1 MSDTSELKDGL
12 QDTFVSHL
20 IELRNRLVICLLVFI
35 VCLLP
40 LVTPP
45 WFIAGKLYDFLA
57 APMMAALPV
66 GSKMIATGVIAPF
79 FIPLKIAMMTA
90 FLIALPVILY
100 QAWAFV
106 APGLYKHE
114 KRFVL
119 PLIISSTLLFF
130 VGMAF
135 CYFFVF
141 KMVFGF
147 IAQLAPA
154 SINVAPD
161 IENYFSF
168 VLGMFFAFGVAFETP
183 VVVVVLVA
191 TGLVSL
197 ETLREVRR
205 YVIVGAFVVAAVV
218 TPPDVASQLAL
229 AIPLCILYE
238 IGMIA
243 ARFITPPNKDKST
256 EQTSESA

>member
-1 MSDTSELKDGL
+1 MGDSVK
-12 QDTFVSHL
+12 DTFVSHL
-20 IELRNRLVICLLVFI
+20 VELRNRLVYSLLAFGV
-35 VCLLP
+35 VLLP

-45 WFIAGKLYDFLA
+45 WFLAGKLYDILA
-57 APMMAALPV
+57 LPMMDALPQ

-79 FIPLKIAMMTA
+79 FIPLKIAMLAA
-90 FLIALPVILY
+90 FLVALPFILY
-100 QAWAFV
+100 QLWMFV

-119 PLIISSTLLFF
+119 PLIVSSTLLFF

-141 KMVFGF
+141 RMVFTF
-147 IAQLAPA
+147 IAQMAPS
-154 SINVAPD
+154 SITVSPD
-161 IENYFSF
+161 IENYFNF
-168 VLGMFFAFGVAFETP
+168 ILGMFFAFGLAFETP

-191 TGLVSL
+191 TGLVSI

-218 TPPDVASQLAL
+218 TPPDVMSQLAL
-229 AIPLCILYE
+229 ALPLCLLYE
-238 IGMIA
+238 IGILW
-243 ARFITPPNKDKST
+243 ARFFVSPKPGDEAEST
-256 EQTSESA
+256 VT

>member
-1 MSDTSELKDGL
+1 MNDSVK
-12 QDTFVSHL
+12 DTFISHL
-20 IELRNRLVICLLVFI
+20 VELRNRLVYSLIAFGAVLV
-35 VCLLP
+35 P

-45 WFIAGKLYDFLA
+45 WFLAGKLYDILA
-57 APMMAALPV
+57 LPMMDALPQ
-66 GSKMIATGVIAPF
+66 GSKMIATGVISPF
-79 FIPLKIAMMTA
+79 FIPLKIAMLAA
-90 FLIALPVILY
+90 FVVALPFILY
-100 QAWAFV
+100 QLWMFV

-119 PLIISSTLLFF
+119 PLIVSSTLLFF

-141 KMVFGF
+141 RMVFTF
-147 IAQLAPA
+147 IAQMAPA
-154 SINVAPD
+154 SITVSPD

-168 VLGMFFAFGVAFETP
+168 ILGMFFAFGLAFETP

-197 ETLREVRR
+197 DTLREVRR

-238 IGMIA
+238 IGILWARLFVTPKPRDDTESTA
-243 ARFITPPNKDKST
+243 A
-256 EQTSESA
+256 

>member
-1 MSDTSELKDGL
+1 MGDSVK
-12 QDTFVSHL
+12 DTFVSHL
-20 IELRNRLVICLLVFI
+20 VELRNRLVYSLLAFGV
-35 VCLLP
+35 VLLP

-45 WFIAGKLYDFLA
+45 WFLAGKLYDILA
-57 APMMAALPV
+57 LPMMDALPQ

-79 FIPLKIAMMTA
+79 FIPLKIAMLAA
-90 FLIALPVILY
+90 FLVALPFILY
-100 QAWAFV
+100 QLWMFV

-119 PLIISSTLLFF
+119 PLIVSSTLLFF

-141 KMVFGF
+141 RMVFTF
-147 IAQLAPA
+147 IAQMAPS
-154 SINVAPD
+154 SITVSPD
-161 IENYFSF
+161 IENYFNF
-168 VLGMFFAFGVAFETP
+168 ILGMFFAFGLAFETP

-191 TGLVSL
+191 TGLVSI

-218 TPPDVASQLAL
+218 TPPDVMSQLAL
-229 AIPLCILYE
+229 ALPLCLLYE
-238 IGMIA
+238 IGILW
-243 ARFITPPNKDKST
+243 ARFFVSPKPGDEAEST
-256 EQTSESA
+256 VI

>member
-1 MSDTSELKDGL
+1 MSENL

-20 IELRNRLVICLLVFI
+20 VELRNRLV
-35 VCLLP
+35 VCLIVFVVILLP
-40 LVTPP
+40 MVTPP

-57 APMMAALPV
+57 APMMAALPQ

-90 FLIALPVILY
+90 FLVALPVILY
-100 QAWAFV
+100 QLWAFI

-114 KRFVL
+114 KRFVF
-119 PLIISSTLLFF
+119 PLIVSSTLLFF

-141 KMVFGF
+141 KMVFSF
-147 IAQLAPA
+147 IAQLAP
-154 SINVAPD
+154 STITVAPD

-168 VLGMFFAFGVAFETP
+168 VLGMFMAFGLAFETP

-191 TGLVSL
+191 TRLVTIA
-197 ETLREVRR
+197 TLIEVRR

-238 IGMIA
+238 IGIIA
-243 ARFITPPNKDKST
+243 ARFIDVSSPTDDAEPKPT
-256 EQTSESA
+256 ESSAV

>member
-1 MSDTSELKDGL
+1 MSDSVK
-12 QDTFVSHL
+12 DTFVSHL
-20 IELRNRLVICLLVFI
+20 VELRNRLVYSLIAFGI
-35 VCLLP
+35 VLIP

-45 WFIAGKLYDFLA
+45 WFLAGTLYDILA
-57 APMMAALPV
+57 LPMMEALPQ
-66 GSKMIATGVIAPF
+66 GSKMIATGVISPF
-79 FIPLKIAMMTA
+79 FIPLKIAMLAA
-90 FLIALPVILY
+90 FVVALPFILY
-100 QAWAFV
+100 QVWMFV

-119 PLIISSTLLFF
+119 PLIVSSTFLFF

-141 KMVFGF
+141 RMVFTF
-147 IAQLAPA
+147 IAQMAPSTIA
-154 SINVAPD
+154 VSPD

-168 VLGMFFAFGVAFETP
+168 VLGMFFAFGLAFETP

-197 ETLREVRR
+197 DTLREVRR
-205 YVIVGAFVVAAVV
+205 YVIVGAFVVAAIA

-238 IGMIA
+238 VGILW
-243 ARFITPPNKDKST
+243 ARFFVTPKPRSETEST
-256 EQTSESA
+256 IA

>member
-1 MSDTSELKDGL
+1 MNDSAK
-12 QDTFVSHL
+12 DTFISHL
-20 IELRNRLVICLLVFI
+20 VELRNRLVYSLIAFGIVLV
-35 VCLLP
+35 P

-45 WFIAGKLYDFLA
+45 WFLAGKLYDILA
-57 APMMAALPV
+57 IPMMDALPQ

-79 FIPLKIAMMTA
+79 FIPLKIAMLAA
-90 FLIALPVILY
+90 FLVALPFILY
-100 QAWAFV
+100 QLWMFV

-119 PLIISSTLLFF
+119 PLIVSSTLLFF

-141 KMVFGF
+141 KMVFTF
-147 IAQLAPA
+147 IAQMAPA
-154 SINVAPD
+154 SITVSPD
-161 IENYFSF
+161 IENYFNF
-168 VLGMFFAFGVAFETP
+168 VLGMFFAFGLAFETP

-191 TGLVSL
+191 TGLVNL

-205 YVIVGAFVVAAVV
+205 YVIVGAFIVAAVV

-229 AIPLCILYE
+229 AIPLCVLYE
-238 IGMIA
+238 IGILWARIFVTAKPRDA
-243 ARFITPPNKDKST
+243 AEST
-256 EQTSESA
+256 AA

>member
-1 MSDTSELKDGL
+1 MSDNP

-20 IELRNRLVICLLVFI
+20 VELRNRLV
-35 VCLLP
+35 VCLIVFGVILVP

-57 APMMAALPV
+57 APMMAALPQ

-100 QAWAFV
+100 QLWAFV

-119 PLIISSTLLFF
+119 PLIISSTMLFF

-141 KMVFGF
+141 KMVFTF

-161 IENYFSF
+161 IENYFGF
-168 VLGMFFAFGVAFETP
+168 VLGMFMAFG
-183 VVVVVLVA
+183 
-191 TGLVSL
+191 
-197 ETLREVRR
+197 
-205 YVIVGAFVVAAVV
+205 
-218 TPPDVASQLAL
+218 LAL
-229 AIPLCILYE
+229 WKAAI
-238 IGMIA
+238 
-243 ARFITPPNKDKST
+243 S
-256 EQTSESA
+256 SADTDTWISASSFLNFT

>member
-1 MSDTSELKDGL
+1 MNDTVK
-12 QDTFVSHL
+12 DTFVSHL
-20 IELRNRLVICLLVFI
+20 VELRNRLVYSLIAFGI
-35 VCLLP
+35 VLIP

-45 WFIAGKLYDFLA
+45 WFLAGKLYDILA
-57 APMMAALPV
+57 LPMMEALPQ
-66 GSKMIATGVIAPF
+66 GSKMIATGVISPF
-79 FIPLKIAMMTA
+79 FIPLKIAMLA
-90 FLIALPVILY
+90 SFLVALPFILY
-100 QAWAFV
+100 QLWMFV

-119 PLIISSTLLFF
+119 PLIVSSTLLFF

-141 KMVFGF
+141 RMVFTF
-147 IAQLAPA
+147 IAQMAP
-154 SINVAPD
+154 STITVSPD

-168 VLGMFFAFGVAFETP
+168 VLGMFFAFGLAFETP

-197 ETLREVRR
+197 ATLREVRR

-229 AIPLCILYE
+229 AIPLCVLYE
-238 IGMIA
+238 SGILW
-243 ARFITPPNKDKST
+243 ARFFVTPNPRVET
-256 EQTSESA
+256 ESHTG